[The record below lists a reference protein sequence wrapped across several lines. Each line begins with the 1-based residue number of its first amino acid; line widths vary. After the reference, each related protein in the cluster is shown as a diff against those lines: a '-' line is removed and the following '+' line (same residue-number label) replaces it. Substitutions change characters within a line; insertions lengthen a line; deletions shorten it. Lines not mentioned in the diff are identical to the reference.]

1 MPVAVARS
9 LVLSVVLLHPQLA
22 TAESSPVAPSFAN
35 RSLGLAV
42 GAMRV
47 FGSTPVIPDVIVPMW
62 LEGSVSLLEGVEL
75 VLRVPVALGHV
86 RAGAATSDGAGLIVA
101 VGAQVG
107 ARYVFLE
114 NAVRPFVSVHVGG
127 LCLVRAGTPGDT
139 VMIGPGLGVGLEAFV
154 APSVSLQ
161 LRGIGEWFTTL
172 GGSQGLSAG
181 AALAV
186 SAFF

>member
-47 FGSTPVIPDVIVPMW
+47 FGSTPMIPDVIVPMW
-62 LEGSVSLLEGVEL
+62 LEGSVYLLEGVEL

-101 VGAQVG
+101 VGAQVS

-114 NAVRPFVSVHVGG
+114 DAVRPFVSLHLGG
-127 LCLVRAGTPGDT
+127 LCLVRAGTVGDT
-139 VMIGPGLGVGLEAFV
+139 LMVGPGVGAGIEVFV

-172 GGSQGLSAG
+172 RGQQGFSVGG
-181 AALAV
+181 ALAA